1 LKFWSLEPNLNSQ
14 VPTPTARKDARN
26 FRIRTL
32 LFPVNPV
39 SAAPYRAAGMR
50 LVCQRR
56 GRYGV
61 HQSEAMPGS
70 PTTQA
75 AHSRLI
81 YLVDDEELL
90 LDLAEI
96 SLLAEGYA
104 IRRFQDPEA
113 AFKSFTQEPSKP
125 SLLLTDF
132 AMGSMNGLELSTKC
146 KSAHPP
152 LKVLMVSGT
161 AGREVMRQ
169 APGTVDEF
177 MHKPYQPAEL
187 ARIVRSLLAVA

>member
-1 LKFWSLEPNLNSQ
+1 LETIRNSQ
-14 VPTPTARKDARN
+14 VPTPLARKEARN
-26 FRIRTL
+26 FRIGAL
-32 LFPVNPV
+32 FFPVNPV
-39 SAAPYRAAGMR
+39 SAAPYRTARMR
-50 LVCQRR
+50 LVCERR
-56 GRYGV
+56 GGYGV

-70 PTTQA
+70 PTTQV

-90 LDLAEI
+90 LDLAEV

-104 IRRFQDPEA
+104 MKKFQDPEA
-113 AFKSFTQEPSKP
+113 AFEAFTKEPSKP

-146 KSAHPP
+146 KSAHPL

-161 AGREVMRQ
+161 AGREMMNQ

-187 ARIVRSLLAVA
+187 ARMVRSLLAAA